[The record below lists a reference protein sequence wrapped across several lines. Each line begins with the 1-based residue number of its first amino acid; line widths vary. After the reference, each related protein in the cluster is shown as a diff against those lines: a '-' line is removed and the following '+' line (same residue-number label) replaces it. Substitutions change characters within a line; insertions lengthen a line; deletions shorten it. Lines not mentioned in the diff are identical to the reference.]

1 MSVKSTNKYLFIIFV
16 VEPLILN
23 PFVFLQRDFLYL
35 HLMTKITSKLPHVGT
50 TIFTVM
56 SKMANDYNAINL
68 SQGFPNFP
76 IAKEL
81 SQKYQEIL
89 HQNHHQYKP
98 MPGAPDLLEQVALKV
113 KHHYGR
119 NVDAHDEVLITA
131 GATQGIFT
139 TIQALVNSGE
149 EVIVLDPSYDC
160 YAPSVELCGATPIHV
175 NLNADFT
182 VDWEKVEDH
191 VSHSTRLLI
200 INNPHNP
207 GGAVF
212 SERDMEALETIMER
226 YPHLLLLSDEVYEFI
241 HFDAPHI
248 SINSRPKIKD
258 RAIIVSSFGKTF
270 HVTGWKIGYTVAPK
284 PIMEEIKKVHQYVV
298 FCVNSTAQATLAAYL
313 PSVNLDELA
322 VFYQQKRD
330 FFRSLL
336 KESRFE
342 LLNCK
347 GSYFQVAK
355 YSEISDKSDVDFA
368 IEMTQKHGV
377 AVIPIS
383 GFNQDKHDDKLIR
396 FCFAKNEETLIQ
408 AAEKLCKI

>member
-1 MSVKSTNKYLFIIFV
+1 
-16 VEPLILN
+16 
-23 PFVFLQRDFLYL
+23 
-35 HLMTKITSKLPHVGT
+35 MTKIKSKLPHVGT

-56 SKMANDYNAINL
+56 SKMAHDYNAINL

-76 IAKEL
+76 IAEEL
-81 SQKYQEIL
+81 NRKYQQVL
-89 HQNHHQYKP
+89 SQNHHQYKP

-113 KHHYGR
+113 NHHYSR
-119 NVDAHDEVLITA
+119 SINANEELLITA

-139 TIQALVNSGE
+139 TIQAIVNRGD

-160 YAPSVELCGATPIHV
+160 YAPSVELCGGIPVHV
-175 NLNADFT
+175 NMNADFS
-182 VDWEKVEDH
+182 VDWEKVED
-191 VSHSTRLLI
+191 SISNNTRLLI
-200 INNPHNP
+200 VNNPHNP
-207 GGAVF
+207 GGTVF
-212 SERDMEALETIMER
+212 SENDMQAIETIMER
-226 YPHLLLLSDEVYEFI
+226 YPHLFLLSDEVYEFI

-248 SINSRPKIKD
+248 SINTRPKIRD

-284 PIMEEIKKVHQYVV
+284 YIMEEIKKVHQYVV
-298 FCVNSTAQATLAAYL
+298 FCVNSTSQATLASYL
-313 PSVNLDELA
+313 PSAKLDALGE
-322 VFYQQKRD
+322 FYKQKRD

-336 KESRFE
+336 EESRFE
-342 LLNCK
+342 LLDCK

-368 IEMTQKHGV
+368 KEMTQEHGV

-383 GFNQDKHDDKLIR
+383 GFNKDKHDDKLIR
-396 FCFAKNEETLIQ
+396 FCFAKQEDTLIQ

>member
-1 MSVKSTNKYLFIIFV
+1 
-16 VEPLILN
+16 
-23 PFVFLQRDFLYL
+23 
-35 HLMTKITSKLPHVGT
+35 MTKIKSKLPHVGT

-56 SKMANDYNAINL
+56 SKMAHDYNAINL
-68 SQGFPNFP
+68 SQGFPNFL
-76 IAKEL
+76 IAEEL
-81 SQKYQEIL
+81 NRKYQQVL
-89 HQNHHQYKP
+89 NQNHHQYKP

-113 KHHYGR
+113 NHHYSR
-119 NVDAHDEVLITA
+119 SINANEELLITA

-139 TIQALVNSGE
+139 TIQAIVNRGE

-160 YAPSVELCGATPIHV
+160 YAPSVELCGGIPVHV
-175 NLNADFT
+175 NMNADFS
-182 VDWEKVEDH
+182 VDWEKVED
-191 VSHSTRLLI
+191 SISNNTRLLI

-207 GGAVF
+207 GGTVF
-212 SERDMEALETIMER
+212 SENDMQAIETIMER
-226 YPHLLLLSDEVYEFI
+226 YPHLFLLSDEVYEFI

-248 SINSRPKIKD
+248 SINTRPKIRD
-258 RAIIVSSFGKTF
+258 RAVIVSSFGKTF

-284 PIMEEIKKVHQYVV
+284 YIMEEIKKVHQYVV
-298 FCVNSTAQATLAAYL
+298 FCVNSTSQATLASYL
-313 PSVNLDELA
+313 PSAKLDALGE
-322 VFYQQKRD
+322 FYKQKRD

-342 LLNCK
+342 LLDCK

-368 IEMTQKHGV
+368 KEMTQEHGV

-383 GFNQDKHDDKLIR
+383 GFNKDKHDDKLIR
-396 FCFAKNEETLIQ
+396 FCFAKQEDTLIQ

>member
-1 MSVKSTNKYLFIIFV
+1 
-16 VEPLILN
+16 
-23 PFVFLQRDFLYL
+23 
-35 HLMTKITSKLPHVGT
+35 MTKIKSKLPHVGT

-56 SKMANDYNAINL
+56 SKMAHDYNAINL

-76 IAKEL
+76 IAEEL
-81 SQKYQEIL
+81 NRKYQQVL
-89 HQNHHQYKP
+89 SQNHHQYKP

-113 KHHYGR
+113 NHHYSR
-119 NVDAHDEVLITA
+119 SINANEELLITA

-139 TIQALVNSGE
+139 TIQAIVNRGE

-160 YAPSVELCGATPIHV
+160 YAPSVELCGGIPVHV
-175 NLNADFT
+175 NLNADFS
-182 VDWEKVEDH
+182 VDWEKVED
-191 VSHSTRLLI
+191 SISNNTRLLI
-200 INNPHNP
+200 VNNPHNP
-207 GGAVF
+207 GGTVF
-212 SERDMEALETIMER
+212 SENDMQAIETIMER
-226 YPHLLLLSDEVYEFI
+226 YPHLFLLSDEVYEFI

-248 SINSRPKIKD
+248 SINTRTKIRD
-258 RAIIVSSFGKTF
+258 RAVIVSSFGKTF

-284 PIMEEIKKVHQYVV
+284 YIMEEIKKVHQYVV
-298 FCVNSTAQATLAAYL
+298 FCVNSTSQATLASYL
-313 PSVNLDELA
+313 PSAKLDALGE
-322 VFYQQKRD
+322 FYKQKRD

-342 LLNCK
+342 LLDCK

-368 IEMTQKHGV
+368 KEMTQEHGV

-383 GFNQDKHDDKLIR
+383 GFNKDKHDDKLIR
-396 FCFAKNEETLIQ
+396 FCFAKQEDTLIQ